1 MSKQTG
7 WRRPARLVL
16 VIRAILFDF
25 NGVLLDDE
33 PLHMELLQELLAE
46 ADIELTEAD
55 YWATY
60 VGFDDR
66 EAFRRA
72 YEAVNRELSEV
83 ALIQLIARKA
93 VLYQERIEARGFPF
107 FPGAVDFIAAC
118 AESGLRR
125 GVVSGALRSEIVV
138 ALERSGASRYFGP
151 IVSADDVSASK
162 PDPEGYVKGIQEL
175 NQQKPLPERLLHAHE
190 ILAIEDTD
198 AGLEAARAAGLRTI
212 GVEHTFG
219 ADRLSAAEVVVP
231 KISDL
236 EVGQLAEL
244 LGGR

>member
-1 MSKQTG
+1 M
-7 WRRPARLVL
+7 
-16 VIRAILFDF
+16 IRAVLFDF

-33 PLHMELLQELLAE
+33 PLHLELLQELLGA
-46 ADIELTEAD
+46 AGIELTEAD

-72 YEAVNRELSEV
+72 HEIAGRDLDEAE
-83 ALIQLIARKA
+83 LIQLIARKA

-118 AESGLRR
+118 ADAGLRR
-125 GVVSGALRSEIVV
+125 GVVSGALRSEIVA

-151 IVSADDVSASK
+151 IVSADDVAASK
-162 PDPEGYVKGIQEL
+162 PDPEGYLKGIQEL
-175 NQQKPLPERLLHAHE
+175 NQQSPLPERLLHAHE

-219 ADRLSAAEVVVP
+219 AERLSAAEVVVK
-231 KISDL
+231 KIADL
-236 EVGQLAEL
+236 EVGDLNRL
-244 LGGR
+244 LGD